1 MGDTDRQTN
10 SGTKKQ
16 LLGLRKHCD
25 LLWIDAA
32 AVTRHIADRI
42 RLTKIYSFIKQFN
55 NDSSE
60 RDDGYRYGESVETNN
75 SY

>member
-1 MGDTDRQTN
+1 MGDTDRQTD
-10 SGTKKQ
+10 SETKKQ

-25 LLWIDAA
+25 LLRIDA

>member
-42 RLTKIYSFIKQFN
+42 TYENIFIYQTIQQ
-55 NDSSE
+55 
-60 RDDGYRYGESVETNN
+60 
-75 SY
+75 